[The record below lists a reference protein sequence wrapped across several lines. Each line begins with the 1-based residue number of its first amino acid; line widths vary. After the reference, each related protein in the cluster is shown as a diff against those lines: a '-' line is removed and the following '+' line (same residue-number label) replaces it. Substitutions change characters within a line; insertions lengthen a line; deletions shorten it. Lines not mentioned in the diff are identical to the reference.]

1 MDRSVHGGLGRPW
14 PCGWAQQL
22 WQGFWRDL
30 NSSAE
35 CVGAPLKVW
44 PRFSGRAATLGRVVE
59 GVPKFL
65 AEFFRRACRP
75 LKIPAWIVGVPS
87 KTWPII

>member
-14 PCGWAQQL
+14 PCGWAQNFR
-22 WQGFWRDL
+22 QGFWRDL

-35 CVGAPLKVW
+35 CVGAPLKSW

-65 AEFFRRACRP
+65 AELFRRARRP
-75 LKIPAWIVGVPS
+75 LNMTAWILTHPQ
-87 KTWPII
+87 KLD